1 MRNYQNYQ
9 DIYSDTAKDIMKI
22 AEEIE
27 QEKENIK
34 PDKQKIQKLVYR
46 QFMTGLNMNI
56 STRRNYNVF

>member
-27 QEKENIK
+27 QEKENIE

-46 QFMTGLNMNI
+46 QFMTGLNMNVN
-56 STRRNYNVF
+56 TRRNYNVF

>member
-27 QEKENIK
+27 QEKENIE

-56 STRRNYNVF
+56 NTRRNYNVF

>member
-27 QEKENIK
+27 QEQENIE
-34 PDKQKIQKLVYR
+34 PDSQKIQKLVYK
-46 QFMTGLNMNI
+46 QLMTGLNMNI
-56 STRRNYNVF
+56 NTRRNYNVF

>member
-1 MRNYQNYQ
+1 MRNYHNYKY
-9 DIYSDTAKDIMKI
+9 IYSDTAKDIMKI

-27 QEKENIK
+27 QEKENIE